1 MRFLHTADLHLGR
14 RLSDLSLLD
23 DQKVLLGQIIDTAV
37 SEKADGVIIAGDVYN
52 KSVPGSDAMMLL
64 DDFLTQLAE
73 NNISI
78 YMISGNHDS
87 SERISYFSQLIR
99 KAGIYTTES
108 FDGTLQQIRL
118 EDGHGPLAVHMM
130 PFIRPLQIRK
140 FYPEQEIVTYE
151 DAVRVVLDNS
161 DIDGSIR
168 NVLVCHQFVTG
179 AEVSDSEEFA
189 VGGLDCIDASVFDA
203 FDYVAL
209 GHLHKPQK
217 VRREAMR
224 YAGSPM
230 KYSLSE
236 ANHRKSV
243 TLIDMGE
250 KGEPPE
256 IRLLPLEAPRDVRE
270 VRGTMAE
277 VMAMDYSE
285 DYVKVTLTDEMVPP
299 DARVTVSTVFPNM
312 IKLAV
317 HNSRTLEE
325 AELTGAETLEDKSKM
340 DLFMDF
346 YKMQNNDAEPEE
358 EQIRI
363 MEDILK
369 ELEEEKYETD

>member
-14 RLSDLSLLD
+14 RLNDLPLLE
-23 DQKVLLGQIIDTAV
+23 DQKVLLQQIVDIAV
-37 SEKADGVIIAGDVYN
+37 SESVDGVIIAGDVYN
-52 KSVPGSDAMMLL
+52 KSVPGSDAMTVL
-64 DDFLTQLAE
+64 DGFMTQLVQKDI
-73 NNISI
+73 NI

-99 KAGIYTTES
+99 KAGIYTTEA
-108 FDGTLQQIRL
+108 FDGKLQQIQL
-118 EDGHGPLAVHMM
+118 EDEYGPLTVSLM

-140 FYPEQEIVTYE
+140 FYPQQEITTYE
-151 DAVRVVLDNS
+151 DAVKTVLDNS
-161 DIDGSIR
+161 QLDDASR
-168 NVLVCHQFVTG
+168 NILVCHQFVTG
-179 AEVSDSEEFA
+179 AETSDSEEFA
-189 VGGLDCIDASVFDA
+189 VGGLDCIEASIFDD

-217 VRREAMR
+217 VRRETMR

-243 TLIDMGE
+243 TLIDIGA
-250 KGEPPE
+250 KGEAPE
-256 IRLLPLEAPRDVRE
+256 IRSLPLTAPRDVRE

-277 VMAMDYSE
+277 VMSMDYSE
-285 DYVKVTLTDEMVPP
+285 DYVKVTLTDEMVAP
-299 DARVTVSTVFPNM
+299 DARVSVATVFPNM
-312 IKLAV
+312 IKMAV

-325 AELTGAETLEDKSKM
+325 AELTGAESLENKSKM
-340 DLFMDF
+340 DLFFDF
-346 YKMQNNDAEPEE
+346 YKMQNNDTDPDEQ
-358 EQIRI
+358 QIRI
-363 MEDILK
+363 MEELLK